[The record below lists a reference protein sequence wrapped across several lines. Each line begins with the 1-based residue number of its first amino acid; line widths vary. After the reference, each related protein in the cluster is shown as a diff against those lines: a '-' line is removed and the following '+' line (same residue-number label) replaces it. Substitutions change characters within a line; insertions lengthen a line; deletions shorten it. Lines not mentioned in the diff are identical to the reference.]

1 MSRFL
6 LLAYES
12 PVAFTELS
20 PEEAQSLLQRYIA
33 WTERLRAGGHLLDSN
48 KLKDGAGRAVR
59 REGSEVV
66 VRDGPYAETKEV
78 IGGYWLIETRDYDGA
93 VALARDCPHVDYA
106 HLVIRQIDEL

>member
-1 MSRFL
+1 MPRFM

-20 PEEAQSLLQRYIA
+20 PEEAQAVLQRYID
-33 WTERLRAGGHLLDSN
+33 WTERLRAGGHLLNNN
-48 KLKDGAGRAVR
+48 KLKDGEGRAVR

-78 IGGYWLIETRDYDGA
+78 IGGYWLIEAPDYAGA

-106 HLVIRQIDEL
+106 HLVVRAIDEL